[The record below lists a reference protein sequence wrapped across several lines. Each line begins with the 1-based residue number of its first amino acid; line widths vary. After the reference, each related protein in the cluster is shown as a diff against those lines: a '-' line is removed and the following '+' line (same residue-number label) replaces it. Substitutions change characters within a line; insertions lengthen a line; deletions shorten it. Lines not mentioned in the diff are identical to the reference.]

1 MKKILITGE
10 NSYLGQALNEW
21 LSRQPE
27 KYSVETIDMR
37 DGTWQD
43 RDFSAYDVI
52 FHAAGIAHSSSN
64 SKTKDLYFRVN
75 RDLAYETAKKAGKQA
90 VKQFVFMSSIL
101 VYGSETTLI
110 DKNTAPNPGNY
121 YAQSKLE
128 AEQLLE
134 TLASPDFKIVI
145 LRSPM
150 IYGKN
155 SKGNYRKL
163 SQLVRKI
170 RIFPDIPNQRSML
183 HIDNFT
189 EFVKLMI
196 DNEESGLFFPQN
208 EDYVTT
214 SHMVSSIGRAHG
226 KKIKLTRLFNP
237 VLKLMKKNKTVNKLF
252 GSLAYEKSMS
262 LYDKGNYQIRDFD
275 ESIRLSEKSS

>member
-75 RDLAYETAKKAGKQA
+75 RDLAFEIAKKAEEQA
-90 VKQFVFMSSIL
+90 VKQFIFMSSIL

-121 YAQSKLE
+121 YAQSKLQ
-128 AEQLLE
+128 AERLLE